1 MPVKIEE
8 REVLKEKEMKESSTS
23 GYSFVGLEESE
34 SESESESEMK
44 WLRLHQMFDK

>member
-34 SESESESEMK
+34 SESESEMK